1 MKQRKIQLTSLL
13 VLLLPLLAAAET
25 LSGRVVKIT
34 DGDTVH
40 VLDSAN
46 VRHKIRLASIDAPE
60 RKQAF
65 GKKAKEH
72 LSSLGGG

>member
-1 MKQRKIQLTSLL
+1 MKRRAIQRISLL

-25 LSGRVVKIT
+25 ISGRVVKIT

-46 VRHKIRLASIDAPE
+46 KRHKI
-60 RKQAF
+60 
-65 GKKAKEH
+65 
-72 LSSLGGG
+72 